1 LRNGH
6 AGNGRN
12 ALGFRKAGAW
22 LGLVEHHADGEQ
34 LLADELPGEG
44 YADEDVLAS
53 EEAPIDLGAAEEGFR
68 VASVQPQNFLDAHTI
83 GEYFRQDI
91 PVIINL
97 HDMDAPDAKRIVD
110 FASGLTFGRR
120 GDVERLSSRVFLLM
134 PPQSR
139 ILREQGTLNSK
150 EFFNQT

>member
-1 LRNGH
+1 M
-6 AGNGRN
+6 
-12 ALGFRKAGAW
+12 GFRKAGAW
-22 LGLVEHHADGEQ
+22 LGLVEHAHEEP
-34 LLADELPGEG
+34 LPDEDFPGEV
-44 YADEDVLAS
+44 YAEEDVLAS
-53 EEAPIDLGAAEEGFR
+53 EEIPIDLGPAVEGFQ

-91 PVIINL
+91 PVVINL

-120 GDVERLSSRVFLLM
+120 GDVERLSARVFLLM
-134 PPQSR
+134 PPHSS

>member
-1 LRNGH
+1 M
-6 AGNGRN
+6 
-12 ALGFRKAGAW
+12 GFRKAGAW
-22 LGLVEHHADGEQ
+22 LGLVEHADDEQ
-34 LLADELPGEG
+34 MLPDDLPGAA

-53 EEAPIDLGAAEEGFR
+53 EEMPIELGAADEGFQ
-68 VASVQPQNFLDAHTI
+68 VASVQPQNFMDAHTI

-134 PPQSR
+134 PPHSS
-139 ILREQGTLNSK
+139 ILREQGTLTSK

>member
-1 LRNGH
+1 M
-6 AGNGRN
+6 
-12 ALGFRKAGAW
+12 GFRKAGAW
-22 LGLVEHHADGEQ
+22 LGLTAHAEEQ
-34 LLADELPGEG
+34 EYPEDPPGEA
-44 YADEDVLAS
+44 YLDEDTLAS
-53 EEAPIDLGAAEEGFR
+53 EELPADLGAEGDGFQ

-134 PPQSR
+134 PPHSS

>member
-1 LRNGH
+1 LS
-6 AGNGRN
+6 
-12 ALGFRKAGAW
+12 FRKAGAW
-22 LGLVEHHADGEQ
+22 LGLVEHAHEEQ
-34 LLADELPGEG
+34 LPDEDFPGEA
-44 YADEDVLAS
+44 YADEDVVAS
-53 EEAPIDLGAAEEGFR
+53 EEPPIGAVAAQEGFQ

-134 PPQSR
+134 PPHSS
-139 ILREQGTLNSK
+139 ILREQGTMTSK

>member
-1 LRNGH
+1 V
-6 AGNGRN
+6 
-12 ALGFRKAGAW
+12 GFRKAGAW
-22 LGLVEHHADGEQ
+22 LGLVEHADDEQ
-34 LLADELPGEG
+34 FHPEDDPGEAYA
-44 YADEDVLAS
+44 YADDEALTG
-53 EEAPIDLGAAEEGFR
+53 EEAFIDPVGADEGFR

-97 HDMDAPDAKRIVD
+97 HDMDTPDAKRIVD

-134 PPQSR
+134 PPHSS
-139 ILREQGTLNSK
+139 ILREQGTLTSK